1 MIHVDERHKKYGK
14 KRVLPLTIDVKTF
27 SRVSA
32 LIADTEKEKIPKNL
46 CIRVSGAMID
56 GPSSKAWPWT
66 STVSTTNRSCPAADQ
81 GNECRDCRQC
91 WDRNALNI
99 TYGKH

>member
-1 MIHVDERHKKYGK
+1 MRFKVCAETPETKHW
-14 KRVLPLTIDVKTF
+14 LPTREPWVQKI
-27 SRVSA
+27 
-32 LIADTEKEKIPKNL
+32 EKEKIPKNL
-46 CIRVSGAMID
+46 CIRVSGTMID